1 MHHER
6 RLLFVRGRASANAS
20 AAAAGLGGENQTGLG
35 RRLGRRWRVSR
46 AEGGARSPVTSVDL
60 PEPRRG
66 PRSSRRRRSVAPEPS
81 LSGSPPLLMA
91 AARAGLVSQRASD
104 MSGLR
109 FKTAAHSIKMRGRG
123 DALRFPTK
131 IRLQPLRQEVEPLL
145 WRYQSPPFLAQSGGG
160 QSARGQ
166 SVTDAAAARLPN
178 APHQHTEGGGEGQSG
193 MGTISVRHRC
203 CMLTKRSRA
212 WRRARQCSL
221 ASCTDI
227 STVARNQWSLRAGS

>member
-1 MHHER
+1 MHLGSGEIREIRGDKRDHGRCRDMVGEGGRWREMEGDGGRSGMHHER

-91 AARAGLVSQRASD
+91 AARAGLVSQRGVTDIWLPSSIRISKFVTTENKYCCVHT
-104 MSGLR
+104 SG
-109 FKTAAHSIKMRGRG
+109 TAA
-123 DALRFPTK
+123 L
-131 IRLQPLRQEVEPLL
+131 
-145 WRYQSPPFLAQSGGG
+145 
-160 QSARGQ
+160 
-166 SVTDAAAARLPN
+166 
-178 APHQHTEGGGEGQSG
+178 
-193 MGTISVRHRC
+193 
-203 CMLTKRSRA
+203 RSRVG
-212 WRRARQCSL
+212 
-221 ASCTDI
+221 
-227 STVARNQWSLRAGS
+227 TVRF